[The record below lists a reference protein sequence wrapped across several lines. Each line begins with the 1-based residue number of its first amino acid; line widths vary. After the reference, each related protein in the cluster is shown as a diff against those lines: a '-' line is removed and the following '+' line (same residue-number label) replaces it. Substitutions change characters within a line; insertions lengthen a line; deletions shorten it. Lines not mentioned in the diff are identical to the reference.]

1 MARQWVL
8 KNPGSSEGLI
18 FELDDSGN
26 LSFKLMSD
34 GSALGSTVIA
44 DLTEDG
50 GAIGGTSD
58 GDLPD
63 LATPGA
69 VVNTASVRELA
80 TRINA
85 LQAELR
91 AMGILGAS

>member
-8 KNPGSSEGLI
+8 KNPGSSEGLVI
-18 FELDDSGN
+18 GLDDSGN
-26 LSFKLMSD
+26 LSFTLMSD
-34 GSALGSTVIA
+34 GSDVGGTVIA

-63 LATPGA
+63 LTTPSA
-69 VVNTASVRELA
+69 AANTASVRELA
-80 TRINA
+80 TRVNA

-91 AMGILGAS
+91 TMGILGT

>member
-8 KNPGSSEGLI
+8 RNPGSSEGLVI
-18 FELDDSGN
+18 GLDDSGN

-34 GSALGSTVIA
+34 DSDVGGTVIA

-63 LATPGA
+63 LTTPSA
-69 VVNTASVRELA
+69 AANTASVRELA

-91 AMGILGAS
+91 TMGVLGT

>member
-8 KNPGSSEGLI
+8 QNPGSSEGLVI
-18 FELDDSGN
+18 GLDDSGN

-34 GSALGSTVIA
+34 DSDVGGTVIA
-44 DLTEDG
+44 DLTENS

-63 LATPGA
+63 LTTPSA
-69 VVNTASVRELA
+69 AANTASVRELA

-91 AMGILGAS
+91 TMGVLGT